1 MSRKSQRSAFLG
13 KGQHTAVWEF
23 QPFDGSKF
31 QNLFFFDQKLNFEL
45 KKRNEERSINSLL
58 YSTFA
63 DVKFEKIKSE
73 PPKERIQFKPIRYK
87 IQSSPR

>member
-1 MSRKSQRSAFLG
+1 MLSDL
-13 KGQHTAVWEF
+13 
-23 QPFDGSKF
+23 
-31 QNLFFFDQKLNFEL
+31 LNADVAQSILLCQEKVRDRL
-45 KKRNEERSINSLL
+45 VKRNEERSINSLL